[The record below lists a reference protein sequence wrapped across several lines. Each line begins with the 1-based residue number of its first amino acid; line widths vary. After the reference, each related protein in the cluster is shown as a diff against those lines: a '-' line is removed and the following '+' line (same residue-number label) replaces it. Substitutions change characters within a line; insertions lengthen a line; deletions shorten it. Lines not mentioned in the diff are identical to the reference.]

1 MRIQARL
8 EVDGEYGPGKFQC
21 PNCGAGFPALVGN
34 CPACG
39 YPLGEGEP
47 VENASRTEA
56 LPELVENANQTLATA
71 ATRGAE
77 TAFGISCSLSLILII
92 LVLVVLFFAATRKW
106 TILAVVASIAGLAAV
121 MLSAILA
128 TRARDATLSATYRR
142 SVQPEIEAYLST
154 SGLTRPQ
161 FDALA
166 RQQLP
171 EDAPLCQFLAQ
182 PPAPPDPTQED

>member
-1 MRIQARL
+1 L
-8 EVDGEYGPGKFQC
+8 
-21 PNCGAGFPALVGN
+21 
-34 CPACG
+34 
-39 YPLGEGEP
+39 
-47 VENASRTEA
+47 TE
-56 LPELVENANQTLATA
+56 LIENANQTLATA

-77 TAFGISCSLSLILII
+77 TAFGITCTLAVLLIA

-106 TILAVVASIAGLAAV
+106 TILAVVAFVAGLAGV

-154 SGLTRPQ
+154 SGLTRPE

-166 RQQLP
+166 RRQLP
-171 EDAPLCQFLAQ
+171 EGAPLCQFLEP
-182 PPAPPDPTQED
+182 PPAPPDPNQED